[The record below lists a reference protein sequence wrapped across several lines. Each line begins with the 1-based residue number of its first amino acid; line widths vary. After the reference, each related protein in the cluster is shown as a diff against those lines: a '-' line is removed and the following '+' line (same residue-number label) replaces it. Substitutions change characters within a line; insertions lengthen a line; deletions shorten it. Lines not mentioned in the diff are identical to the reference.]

1 MSITQTINECGVITI
16 TPMEIE
22 CVVIN
27 PTTPTSNDG
36 SASLSITGGTPP
48 YEITW
53 GNGSLGLAI
62 YNLSVGDYPAIVKDY
77 YGDFTAN
84 TTCVLTAQTTTTT
97 STTTTTTLKPL
108 EDFCINIT
116 DLSMFNEITQYQMVG
131 NGYDGNG
138 NPKWISGSC
147 EVVYNVSLSQWNFIC
162 PLPNGAQAYSTDSV
176 TSNPP
181 ISNWFILG
189 TPKTE
194 ISVVSGQCE
203 TIQTL
208 NLASRVN
215 QPTCECDG
223 TISLTGSGGQ
233 PPYTYSINN
242 GLTYQSNIL
251 YSNLCPGIYS
261 VSVKD
266 DDNNVVSDSV
276 TLLNIQATSQYE
288 LTLNTISSIL
298 VNTPNDFDRN
308 YMTTLSVSPPIPV
321 GVTVTFDL
329 THTGIYKSSRKPGYS
344 NLTRSVILYKN
355 GSPVSVTSSVM
366 VSTSESV
373 LPQCFDGSHD
383 VQVETTTDFW
393 GGLSITNGDI
403 ITVETDSLI
412 NIPIP
417 SPDSC
422 DFGTDENIFQIGNA
436 TINGCDCCDV
446 IITNPA
452 ENVQT

>member
-108 EDFCINIT
+108 EDFCI
-116 DLSMFNEITQYQMVG
+116 SYGYKGVVTQLQMVG

-138 NPKWISGSC
+138 NPKWVSGGC
-147 EVVYNVSLSQWNFIC
+147 EVLYDVNISQWHFTCN
-162 PLPNGAQAYSTDSV
+162 LPNNGQLYSTDLV

-181 ISNWFILG
+181 ISNWEFLG
-189 TPKTE
+189 PFLDFLTVTD
-194 ISVVSGQCE
+194 GNCE
-203 TIQTL
+203 TIQTI
-208 NLASRVN
+208 NLESSMN
-215 QPTCECDG
+215 QPTCVCDG
-223 TISLTGSGGQ
+223 TITLIGSGGQ
-233 PPYTYSINN
+233 PPYTYSIND
-242 GLTYQSNIL
+242 GATYQSDNL
-251 YSNLCPGIYS
+251 YSNRCPGTYS

-266 DDNNVVSDSV
+266 DNGNVVSDSV
-276 TLLNIQATSQYE
+276 TLSDFQGTTLYE
-288 LTLNTISSIL
+288 LTLNTTSSIL
-298 VNTPNDFDRN
+298 VNTPNDFDTK

-329 THTGIYKSSRKPGYS
+329 THTGIYKNSIKRGYS

-366 VSTSESV
+366 VSTFESV
-373 LPQCFDGSHD
+373 LPQCDIGSVN

-393 GGLSITNGDI
+393 GGLSITYGDI
-403 ITVETDSLI
+403 ITVVTDSLI
-412 NIPIP
+412 NIPEP
-417 SPDSC
+417 SSNPC

-436 TINGCDCCDV
+436 TINGCDCCEV
-446 IITNPA
+446 IVNNPV
-452 ENVQT
+452 ENV